1 MTPLRR
7 YAADRIGRKRTLEEL
22 DQKVYPDREPA
33 PSTLDYWTDAE
44 RWQELGRQVQRDAAE
59 ERRTGVAPAG
69 AHGRLA
75 SFRALRKRLDRRA
88 R

>member
-1 MTPLRR
+1 MVG
-7 YAADRIGRKRTLEEL
+7 GRKKL
-22 DQKVYPDREPA
+22 PDLGTTESRGRAEREPA
-33 PSTLDYWTDAE
+33 PDSIDYYADAD

-59 ERRTGVAPAG
+59 ERRTGQAPAG

-75 SFRALRKRLDRRA
+75 AFRALRKRLDRRA

>member
-1 MTPLRR
+1 MVN
-7 YAADRIGRKRTLEEL
+7 GRKTRPTL
-22 DQKVYPDREPA
+22 DQSEGKAQPARPDFPD
-33 PSTLDYWTDAE
+33 SLDYYADDE
-44 RWQELGRQVQRDAAE
+44 RWRALGKQVQTDAAE

-75 SFRALRKRLDRRA
+75 TFRALRKRLDRRA